1 MILNNLKYFLMIRKK
16 KKKRNLA
23 LSCGKKI
30 SALLKRITSKHDSD
44 FY

>member
-1 MILNNLKYFLMIRKK
+1 MILNDPKYLLMIRKK
-16 KKKRNLA
+16 KKKRSLV